1 MGKASSG
8 AFLASAKPFL
18 PSISPPPRM
27 PRLSVLEARADPGH
41 RGVVAMGPGAWS
53 CHWDGGQGTG
63 ERGQS
68 H

>member
-27 PRLSVLEARADPGH
+27 PKLSVPEARAD